1 MMPARPTP
9 STSPPYD
16 AVVVG
21 GGPAG
26 AAAGAALALRGRR
39 VLVAERERFPRFH
52 IGESLIPE
60 ANRYLERIG
69 ALEKVAAEGF
79 PVKRGAILMA
89 ADGEHQSYVNLSE
102 AEGFDHTSTW
112 EVPRHRFDQILLD
125 HAAESGAEVCRETRV
140 TKVDLV
146 GEEVAVTLRSGPAGE
161 RTVRSRTVI
170 DASGRDG
177 FLSKRWRLRHFD
189 PELRHVGIHAWF
201 EGVVPPPPDCA
212 GDARLISLER
222 DGWAWLIPLD
232 DRVTSVGVV
241 VSRRRHAALPTESP
255 ERCLEL
261 LLASVPVLRPLMES
275 ARRVSDVRVDGDYS
289 YATRAYAGDR
299 WLLAGD
305 AGSFLDPVFSTGV
318 LLALSSG
325 VEAADAV
332 DRGLRRHGLDRR
344 RAFQAYDRE
353 QRRKYRFFR
362 RFVTGFYRPE
372 FRDILLRPGDPF
384 GLSTAVVTVL
394 AGNSRPS
401 LKNRVLLEIFF
412 ALVALQRHVEVVPR
426 LHRRADQHPV
436 ATHADAPSRP
446 AGGRLR

>member
-1 MMPARPTP
+1 M
-9 STSPPYD
+9 
-16 AVVVG
+16 
-21 GGPAG
+21 
-26 AAAGAALALRGRR
+26 
-39 VLVAERERFPRFH
+39 LVAERERFPRFH

-79 PVKRGAILMA
+79 PIKRGAILLA
-89 ADGEHQSYVNLSE
+89 ADGEHQSYVDLSK
-102 AEGFDHTSTW
+102 AEGFGCTSTW

-125 HAAESGAEVCRETRV
+125 HAAESGAEICRETRV
-140 TKVDLV
+140 AGVELVD
-146 GEEVAVTLRSGPAGE
+146 EEVAVTLRSERIGE

-177 FLSKRWRLRHFD
+177 FLSKRWRLRRFD

-212 GDARLISLER
+212 GDARLISLEG
-222 DGWAWLIPLD
+222 DGWAWLIPLG

-241 VSRRRHAALPTESP
+241 VSRRRHAELPTESP

-261 LLASVPVLRPLMES
+261 LLSGVPVLRPLLAS

-318 LLALSSG
+318 LLALSGG
-325 VEAADAV
+325 VEAAEAV
-332 DRGLRRHGLDRR
+332 DCGLRRHGRDRH
-344 RAFQAYDRE
+344 RAFRAYDRE

-372 FRDILLRPGDPF
+372 FRDILLRPGDAL
-384 GLSTAVVTVL
+384 GLTSAVVTVL
-394 AGNSRPS
+394 AGKSRPS
-401 LKNRVLLEIFF
+401 LKNRIRLEVFF
-412 ALVALQRHVEVVPR
+412 AVVALQRYVEIVPR
-426 LHRRADQHPV
+426 LHRHRPSDEPPTAARPDASSPPV
-436 ATHADAPSRP
+436 N
-446 AGGRLR
+446 GRLR

>member
-1 MMPARPTP
+1 
-9 STSPPYD
+9 
-16 AVVVG
+16 VVIG

-26 AAAGAALALRGRR
+26 AAAGAHLARRGRR

-69 ALEKVAAEGF
+69 VLEKIAAEGF
-79 PVKRGAILMA
+79 PVKKGAILLA
-89 ADGEHQSYVNLSE
+89 ADGEHQSYVDLSA
-102 AEGFDHTSTW
+102 AEGVERASTWSTTW

-125 HAAESGAEVCRETRV
+125 HAAASGAEVCQPA
-140 TKVDLV
+140 KVAQV
-146 GEEVAVTLRSGPAGE
+146 GFGDEEVTVTLRSEAFGE

-177 FLSKRWRLRHFD
+177 FLSKRLNLRRFD

-201 EGVVPPPPDCA
+201 EGVVPPPPDCS
-212 GDARLISLER
+212 GDARLISLDR

-241 VSRRRHAALPTESP
+241 VSRRRHARLPTDSP
-255 ERCLEL
+255 ERCLEI
-261 LLASVPVLRPLMES
+261 LLADVPVLEPLLAN

-289 YATRAYAGDR
+289 YSTSAYAGDR

-318 LLALSSG
+318 LLALAGG
-325 VEAADAV
+325 VEAAEAV
-332 DRGLRRHGLDRR
+332 DRGLGQPAEGRLREM
-344 RAFQAYDRE
+344 AAYDRE
-353 QRRKYRFFR
+353 QGRKYRFFR

-372 FRDILLRPGDPF
+372 FRDILLQPGDPY
-384 GLSTAVVTVL
+384 GLSAAVVTVL
-394 AGNSRPS
+394 AGSTKPS
-401 LKNRVLLEIFF
+401 LSTRIRLEIFF
-412 ALVALQRHVEVVPR
+412 ALVRLQRHVRIVPR
-426 LHRRADQHPV
+426 LHHRR
-436 ATHADAPSRP
+436 TGAPEPMGASREDT
-446 AGGRLR
+446 AGPSVRSSAGR